1 MERTEPAA
9 PPAHA
14 DHLEKFTPD
23 LVETG
28 APLHGAAQTLDSR
41 LYCQLQAFTGC
52 LDDGPVVDAVRASR
66 LDAAVYAN
74 VNDPRGIGV
83 VVMTEKPEVLTGAAR
98 DLFTRPPFASLAPLP
113 DFTMIGR
120 TYALGREKD
129 LEDWLLRHPRRNAL
143 NPGNLWAVWYPLRR
157 IGAFNRLTRQEQ
169 GRIMA
174 EHASI
179 GRGYGEAG
187 KAFDI
192 RLECHGLDRDDNE
205 FVLGIVGP
213 ELYPLSKLIKDMRGT
228 RQTSE
233 FIQSMGPFF
242 VGKVIYQASMP
253 ESAKAPAGY

>member
-1 MERTEPAA
+1 MEPT
-9 PPAHA
+9 

-28 APLHGAAQTLDSR
+28 APQQGVPQTLAKR
-41 LYCQLQAFTGC
+41 LFCQLHVFTGC
-52 LDDGPVVDAVRASR
+52 LDTAPAVEAVRRSG
-66 LDAAVYAN
+66 LDAAVYAD

-83 VVMTEKPEVLTGAAR
+83 LVMSQDPDVFSRSSRELLAR
-98 DLFTRPPFASLAPLP
+98 APFAALTPLP
-113 DFTMIGR
+113 DFTMMGR
-120 TYALGREKD
+120 TYALGRERD
-129 LEDWLLRHPRRNAL
+129 LADWLLNHPRRNAL
-143 NPGNLWAVWYPLRR
+143 APSNRWAVWYPLRR
-157 IGAFNRLTRQEQ
+157 TGAFNRLTRQEQ

-187 KAFDI
+187 MAADI

-242 VGKVIYQASMP
+242 IGRTIFQSPIP

>member
-1 MERTEPAA
+1 MDRNETSA
-9 PPAHA
+9 PP
-14 DHLEKFTPD
+14 DHLEKFTPE
-23 LVETG
+23 LLETG
-28 APLHGAAQTLDSR
+28 APQHGAPQTLDKR
-41 LYCQLQAFTGC
+41 LFCQLHVFTGC
-52 LDDGPVVDAVRASR
+52 LDAHPVVDSARSSR
-66 LDAAVYAN
+66 LDAAVYADL
-74 VNDPRGIGV
+74 NDPRGVGV
-83 VVMTEKPEVLTGAAR
+83 LVMSEDPSVLTGAAR
-98 DLFTRPPFASLAPLP
+98 DLFTRPPFSTLTPLP

-129 LEDWLLRHPRRNAL
+129 LADWLLNHPRRNAL
-143 NPGNLWAVWYPLRR
+143 NPDNHWAVWYPLRR
-157 IGAFNRLTRQEQ
+157 VGTFNRLARPEQ

-174 EHASI
+174 EHATI

-213 ELYPLSKLIKDMRGT
+213 QLYPLSKLIKDMRGT

-242 VGKVIYQASMP
+242 VGKTLYQAP
-253 ESAKAPAGY
+253 PPVSAKSSAAY